1 MPSLPAVLG
10 AEGRRKRLMDCIRV
24 EDIEFHGHHGVS
36 AAEREIGHRFRVDL
50 ALELDLSAAGATD
63 DVTLTVDYAAA
74 ARAVVEVGTGP
85 SFCLVEALAERMAG
99 RLLQAFPLVD
109 AVELRVAKLQPP
121 VAVQF
126 AASVIHIRR
135 AR

>member
-1 MPSLPAVLG
+1 
-10 AEGRRKRLMDCIRV
+10 MDCIRV
-24 EDIEFHGHHGVS
+24 EDIEFHGYHGVS
-36 AAEREIGHRFRVDL
+36 AAEREIGHRFRVNL
-50 ALELDLSAAGATD
+50 VLELDLSAAGAAD

-85 SFCLVEALAERMAG
+85 SFSLVEALAERMAA

-126 AASVIHIRR
+126 GASVIHIRR
-135 AR
+135 VR